1 MITSVFKKSTPLN
14 YSLVVILILVFFF
27 MFQIKDPSWVTSYF
41 LAFQKVS
48 LLCFILASFF
58 MINFIVKKNG
68 LSKDNGYA
76 ILFYLLFVLFFPT
89 IFNNPNVIYANFFI
103 LLALRRLISLQ
114 SLKASKEKIFDAS
127 FWIFVASLFQFWSVL
142 FLILV
147 FISIVFHVSRDYRNW
162 VLPFIAFLAVAV
174 LFYMTSLIF
183 HIDAIAFFQ
192 ERAVIDF
199 RIDYFKNN
207 YENGALSIYTAI
219 ALFFVTSML
228 MTLSNRPQ
236 IVHSSYKKI
245 VACFFI
251 AAFVYIISPNKSND
265 LLLFSIAPLAIMATS
280 HVEYMQQKLNNEIVY
295 YVLIVCS
302 LFTFFSQ
309 L

>member
-27 MFQIKDPSWVTSYF
+27 IFQIKDPTWVTSYF

-76 ILFYLLFVLFFPT
+76 ILFYLLFILFFPT
-89 IFNNPNVIYANFFI
+89 IFNNSNVIYANFFI
-103 LLALRRLISLQ
+103 LLALRRLVSLQ
-114 SLKASKEKIFDAS
+114 SLKASKEKIFDAA
-127 FWIFVASLFQFWSVL
+127 FWIFVASLFQFWSIL
-142 FLILV
+142 FIILV
-147 FISIVFHVSRDYRNW
+147 YISIIFHVSRDYRNW
-162 VLPFIAFLAVAV
+162 VLPFIALLAVTI
-174 LFYMTSLIF
+174 LFYMTSLI
-183 HIDAIAFFQ
+183 INLDAVAFIQ

-207 YENGALSIYTAI
+207 YENAALSIYTAV

-251 AAFVYIISPNKSND
+251 AAFVYIVSPNKSND
-265 LLLFSIAPLAIMATS
+265 LLLFSIAPLTIMATS

-295 YVLIVCS
+295 YTLIACS

>member
-27 MFQIKDPSWVTSYF
+27 MFQIKDPSWVSSYF

-58 MINFIVKKNG
+58 MINFVVKKNG

-76 ILFYLLFVLFFPT
+76 ILFYLLFLLFFPT

-114 SLKASKEKIFDAS
+114 SLKASKEKIFDAA
-127 FWIFVASLFQFWSVL
+127 FWIFVASLFQFWSIL

-147 FISIVFHVSRDYRNW
+147 YISIVFHVSRDYRNW
-162 VLPFIAFLAVAV
+162 VLPFIALLAVAI

-183 HIDAIAFFQ
+183 NIDVVAFFN

-207 YENGALSIYTAI
+207 YENAALSIYTAV

-236 IVHSSYKKI
+236 IVHSSYKKL
-245 VACFFI
+245 VAYFFI
-251 AAFVYIISPNKSND
+251 AVLVFIISPNKSND
-265 LLLFSIAPLAIMATS
+265 LLLFSIAPLTIMAAG

-295 YVLIVCS
+295 YTLIVCS
-302 LFTFFSQ
+302 LITFFLQ

>member
-89 IFNNPNVIYANFFI
+89 IFNDSNVIYANFFI

-114 SLKASKEKIFDAS
+114 SLKASKEKIFDAA
-127 FWIFVASLFQFWSVL
+127 FWIFIASLFQFWSIL

-147 FISIVFHVSRDYRNW
+147 YISIIFHVSRDYRNW
-162 VLPFIAFLAVAV
+162 VLPFIALLAVTI
-174 LFYMTSLIF
+174 LFYMTSLILNF
-183 HIDAIAFFQ
+183 DAVAFIQ

-207 YENGALSIYTAI
+207 YENAALSIYTAV

-251 AAFVYIISPNKSND
+251 AAIVYIISPNKSND
-265 LLLFSIAPLAIMATS
+265 LLLFSIAPLSIMATN

-295 YVLIVCS
+295 YTLIVCS

>member
-27 MFQIKDPSWVTSYF
+27 IFQIKDPSWVSSYF

-58 MINFIVKKNG
+58 LINFIVKKNG

-76 ILFYLLFVLFFPT
+76 IFFYLLFILFFPT
-89 IFNNPNVIYANFFI
+89 IFNNSNVIYANFFI

-127 FWIFVASLFQFWSVL
+127 FWILIASLFQFWCVL

-162 VLPFIAFLAVAV
+162 ILPFIALIAVSIIFL
-174 LFYMTSLIF
+174 LISLIF
-183 HIDAIAFFQ
+183 HIDVIEFFQ
-192 ERAVIDF
+192 KRAVIDF
-199 RIDYFKNN
+199 NINYFKNN
-207 YENGALSIYTAI
+207 YENGALSIYVAV
-219 ALFFVTSML
+219 ALFFVVSML
-228 MTLSNRPQ
+228 STLSNRPQ
-236 IVHSSYKKI
+236 IVHSSYKKV

-251 AAFVYIISPNKSND
+251 ALFVFIVSPEKSND
-265 LLLFSIAPLAIMATS
+265 LLLFSIAPLTIMAAS
-280 HVEYMQQKLNNEIVY
+280 HVEYMQQKLNNEIVF
-295 YVLIVCS
+295 YVLILCS

>member
-68 LSKDNGYA
+68 LSKDNGYS
-76 ILFYLLFVLFFPT
+76 ILFYLLFILFFPT
-89 IFNNPNVIYANFFI
+89 IFNNSNVIYANFFI
-103 LLALRRLISLQ
+103 LLALRRLVSLQ
-114 SLKASKEKIFDAS
+114 SLKASKEKIFDAA
-127 FWIFVASLFQFWSVL
+127 FWIFVASLFQFWSIL
-142 FLILV
+142 FIILV
-147 FISIVFHVSRDYRNW
+147 YISIIFHVSRDYRNW
-162 VLPFIAFLAVAV
+162 VLPFIALLAVTI
-174 LFYMTSLIF
+174 LFYMTSLILN
-183 HIDAIAFFQ
+183 IDAIAFIQ
-192 ERAVIDF
+192 EKAVIDF

-207 YENGALSIYTAI
+207 YENAALSIYTAV

-236 IVHSSYKKI
+236 IVHSSYKKV

-265 LLLFSIAPLAIMATS
+265 LLLFSIAPLTIMATS

-295 YVLIVCS
+295 YTLIVCS

>member
-27 MFQIKDPSWVTSYF
+27 IFQIKDPSWVSSYF

-48 LLCFILASFF
+48 SLLFILASFF
-58 MINFIVKKNG
+58 LINFIVKKNG
-68 LSKDNGYA
+68 LSKDNGYT
-76 ILFYLLFVLFFPT
+76 IFFYLLFILFFPT
-89 IFNNPNVIYANFFI
+89 IFNNANVVYANFFI

-114 SLKASKEKIFDAS
+114 SLKSSKEKIFDAS
-127 FWIFVASLFQFWSVL
+127 FWILIASLFQFWCIL

-162 VLPFIAFLAVAV
+162 ILPFVALLAVSIIF
-174 LFYMTSLIF
+174 LLISLIF
-183 HIDAIAFFQ
+183 HIDLVQFFQ
-192 ERAVIDF
+192 KHAVIDF
-199 RIDYFKNN
+199 NINYFKNN
-207 YENGALSIYTAI
+207 YENGALSIYVAV

-228 MTLSNRPQ
+228 TTLSNRPQ

-251 AAFVYIISPNKSND
+251 AALVFIVSPNKSND
-265 LLLFSIAPLAIMATS
+265 LLLFSIAPLTIMASS
-280 HVEYMQQKLNNEIVY
+280 HVEYMQQKLNNEIVF
-295 YVLIVCS
+295 YVLILCS

>member
-27 MFQIKDPSWVTSYF
+27 TFQIKDPTWVTSYF

-58 MINFIVKKNG
+58 MVNFIVKKNG

-76 ILFYLLFVLFFPT
+76 ILFYLLFLLFFPT
-89 IFNNPNVIYANFFI
+89 IFNNTNVIYASFFI

-142 FLILV
+142 FLLLV

-162 VLPFIAFLAVAV
+162 VLPFIALLAVAI

-183 HIDAIAFFQ
+183 NIDVVAFFQ

-207 YENGALSIYTAI
+207 YENGALSIYTAVS
-219 ALFFVTSML
+219 LFFVTSML

-236 IVHSSYKKI
+236 ILHSSYKKI

-251 AAFVYIISPNKSND
+251 AALVYIVSPDKSND
-265 LLLFSIAPLAIMATS
+265 LLLFSIAPLAVMATS
-280 HVEYMQQKLNNEIVY
+280 HVEYMQQKLNNEIVF

>member
-48 LLCFILASFF
+48 LVCFILASFF

-76 ILFYLLFVLFFPT
+76 ILFYLLFILFFPT
-89 IFNNPNVIYANFFI
+89 IFNDSNVIYANFFI

-114 SLKASKEKIFDAS
+114 SLKASKEKIFDAA

-147 FISIVFHVSRDYRNW
+147 YISIIFHVSRDYRNW
-162 VLPFIAFLAVAV
+162 VLPFIAFLAVAI

-183 HIDAIAFFQ
+183 NFDAVAFIQ

-207 YENGALSIYTAI
+207 YENAALSIYTAV

-251 AAFVYIISPNKSND
+251 AAFVYIVSPNKSND
-265 LLLFSIAPLAIMATS
+265 LLLFSIAPLTVMATS
-280 HVEYMQQKLNNEIVY
+280 HIEYMQQKLNNEIVY
-295 YVLIVCS
+295 YTLIVCS

>member
-27 MFQIKDPSWVTSYF
+27 MFQIRETSWINSYF
-41 LAFQKVS
+41 TIFQKLS

-76 ILFYLLFVLFFPT
+76 IFFYLLFILFFPT
-89 IFNNPNVIYANFFI
+89 IFNNPDVIYANFFI

-127 FWIFVASLFQFWSVL
+127 FWIFVASLFQFWCVL

-162 VLPFIAFLAVAV
+162 VLPFIALLAVTLVFIMISLMFNINAV
-174 LFYMTSLIF
+174 EFL
-183 HIDAIAFFQ
+183 Q
-192 ERAVIDF
+192 KRAVIDF

-207 YENGALSIYTAI
+207 YENGALSIYVAV
-219 ALFFVTSML
+219 ALFFVISMIT
-228 MTLSNRPQ
+228 TLSNRPQ
-236 IVHSSYKKI
+236 IVHASYKKI
-245 VACFFI
+245 VAYFFI
-251 AAFVYIISPNKSND
+251 AALVFIVSPDKSND
-265 LLLFSIAPLAIMATS
+265 LLLFSIAPLTIMAAS
-280 HVEYMQQKLNNEIVY
+280 HIEYVQQKLNNEIVF
-295 YVLIVCS
+295 YVLILCS

>member
-27 MFQIKDPSWVTSYF
+27 MFQIRETSWINSYF
-41 LAFQKVS
+41 TIFQKVS
-48 LLCFILASFF
+48 LLCFIMASFF
-58 MINFIVKKNG
+58 MVNFIVKKNG
-68 LSKDNGYA
+68 LTKDNGFA
-76 ILFYLLFVLFFPT
+76 IFFYLLFVLFFPT
-89 IFNNPNVIYANFFI
+89 IFNNANVVYANFFL

-114 SLKASKEKIFDAS
+114 SLKSSKEKIFDAS
-127 FWIFVASLFQFWSVL
+127 FWIFVASLFQFWSIL

-162 VLPFIAFLAVAV
+162 VLPFVALLAVAIIF
-174 LFYMTSLIF
+174 LMISLMF
-183 HIDAIAFFQ
+183 HIDIVEFFQ
-192 ERAVIDF
+192 TRAVIDF
-199 RIDYFKNN
+199 KIDYFKNN
-207 YENGALSIYTAI
+207 YENGALSIYTAV
-219 ALFFVTSML
+219 ALFFVFSML
-228 MTLSNRPQ
+228 TTLSNRPQ

-251 AAFVYIISPNKSND
+251 AAAVYLISPDKSND
-265 LLLFSIAPLAIMATS
+265 LLLFSIAPLTIMAAS
-280 HVEYMQQKLNNEIVY
+280 HVEYMQQKLNNEIVF
-295 YVLIVCS
+295 YVLILCS

>member
-27 MFQIKDPSWVTSYF
+27 MFQIRETSWINSYF
-41 LAFQKVS
+41 TIFQKVS
-48 LLCFILASFF
+48 LLCFIMASFF
-58 MINFIVKKNG
+58 MVNFIVKKNG
-68 LSKDNGYA
+68 LTKDNGFA
-76 ILFYLLFVLFFPT
+76 IFFYLLFVLFFPT
-89 IFNNPNVIYANFFI
+89 IFNNSNVVYANFFL

-114 SLKASKEKIFDAS
+114 SLKSSKEKIFDAS
-127 FWIFVASLFQFWSVL
+127 FWIFVASLFQFWSIL

-162 VLPFIAFLAVAV
+162 VLPFVALLAVAIIF
-174 LFYMTSLIF
+174 LMISLMF
-183 HIDAIAFFQ
+183 HIDVIEFFQ
-192 ERAVIDF
+192 TRAVIDF
-199 RIDYFKNN
+199 KIDYFKNN
-207 YENGALSIYTAI
+207 YENGALSIYTAV
-219 ALFFVTSML
+219 ALFFVFSML
-228 MTLSNRPQ
+228 TTLSNRPQ

-251 AAFVYIISPNKSND
+251 AAAVYLISPDKSND
-265 LLLFSIAPLAIMATS
+265 LLLFSIAPLTIMAAS
-280 HVEYMQQKLNNEIVY
+280 HVEYMQQKLNNEIVF
-295 YVLIVCS
+295 YVLILCS

>member
-27 MFQIKDPSWVTSYF
+27 IFQIKDPSWVSSYF

-58 MINFIVKKNG
+58 LINFIVKKNG

-76 ILFYLLFVLFFPT
+76 IFFYLLFILFFPT
-89 IFNNPNVIYANFFI
+89 IFNNSNVIYANFFI

-127 FWIFVASLFQFWSVL
+127 FWILIASLFQFWCIL

-162 VLPFIAFLAVAV
+162 ILPFIALIAVSIIFL
-174 LFYMTSLIF
+174 LISLIF
-183 HIDAIAFFQ
+183 HIDVIEFFQ
-192 ERAVIDF
+192 KRAVIDF
-199 RIDYFKNN
+199 NINYFKNN
-207 YENGALSIYTAI
+207 YENGALSIYVAV
-219 ALFFVTSML
+219 ALFFVVSML
-228 MTLSNRPQ
+228 STLSNRPQ
-236 IVHSSYKKI
+236 IVHSSYKKV

-251 AAFVYIISPNKSND
+251 ALVVYIVSPDKSND
-265 LLLFSIAPLAIMATS
+265 LLLFSIAPLTIMAAS
-280 HVEYMQQKLNNEIVY
+280 HVEYMQQKLNNEIVF
-295 YVLIVCS
+295 YVLILCS
-302 LFTFFSQ
+302 LFTFFAQ

>member
-27 MFQIKDPSWVTSYF
+27 MFQIRETSWINSYF
-41 LAFQKVS
+41 TIFQKVS
-48 LLCFILASFF
+48 LLCFIFASFF

-76 ILFYLLFVLFFPT
+76 IFFYLLFILFFPT
-89 IFNNPNVIYANFFI
+89 IFNHPNVVYANFFV

-114 SLKASKEKIFDAS
+114 SLKSSKEKIFDAS
-127 FWIFVASLFQFWSVL
+127 FWIFMASLFQFWSIL

-147 FISIVFHVSRDYRNW
+147 FISIIFHVSRDYRNW
-162 VLPFIAFLAVAV
+162 VLPFIALLAVAV
-174 LFYMTSLIF
+174 VFYMISLMF
-183 HIDAIAFFQ
+183 HIDAVKFVQ

-199 RIDYFKNN
+199 RINYFKNN
-207 YENGALSIYTAI
+207 YENGALSIYA
-219 ALFFVTSML
+219 AVVVFFVFSML
-228 MTLSNRPQ
+228 TTLSNRPQ
-236 IVHSSYKKI
+236 IVHTSYKKV

-251 AAFVYIISPNKSND
+251 AVLVYIISPDKSND
-265 LLLFSIAPLAIMATS
+265 LLLFSIAPLAMMAAS
-280 HVEYMQQKLNNEIVY
+280 HVEYMQQKLNNEIVF
-295 YVLIVCS
+295 YVLILCS

>member
-27 MFQIKDPSWVTSYF
+27 IFQIKDPSWVSSYF

-58 MINFIVKKNG
+58 LINFIVKKNG

-76 ILFYLLFVLFFPT
+76 ILFYLLFILFFPT
-89 IFNNPNVIYANFFI
+89 IFNNTNVIYANFFI

-127 FWIFVASLFQFWSVL
+127 FWILIAALFQFWCVL
-142 FLILV
+142 FIILV
-147 FISIVFHVSRDYRNW
+147 FISIVFHASRDYRNW
-162 VLPFIAFLAVAV
+162 ILPFIALIAVSILFL
-174 LFYMTSLIF
+174 LISLLF
-183 HIDAIAFFQ
+183 HIDIIEFFQ
-192 ERAVIDF
+192 QRAVIDF
-199 RIDYFKNN
+199 RINYFKNN
-207 YENGALSIYTAI
+207 YENGALSIYVAV
-219 ALFFVTSML
+219 ALFFVFSML
-228 MTLSNRPQ
+228 STLSNRPQ

-251 AAFVYIISPNKSND
+251 AALVYIVSPDKSND
-265 LLLFSIAPLAIMATS
+265 LLLFSIAPLTIMAAG

-295 YVLIVCS
+295 YVLILCS

>member
-27 MFQIKDPSWVTSYF
+27 IFQIKDPSWVSSYF

-48 LLCFILASFF
+48 LLLFILASFF
-58 MINFIVKKNG
+58 LVNFIVKKNG

-76 ILFYLLFVLFFPT
+76 ILFYLLFILFFPT
-89 IFNNPNVIYANFFI
+89 IFNNANVIYANFFI

-127 FWIFVASLFQFWSVL
+127 FWILIAALFQFWCIL
-142 FLILV
+142 FLVVV
-147 FISIVFHVSRDYRNW
+147 FISIVFHASRDYRNW
-162 VLPFIAFLAVAV
+162 ILPFIALMAVSIIFL
-174 LFYMTSLIF
+174 LISLIF
-183 HIDAIAFFQ
+183 HIDIIEFFQ
-192 ERAVIDF
+192 KRAVIDF
-199 RIDYFKNN
+199 DIIYFKNN
-207 YENGALSIYTAI
+207 YENGALSIYVAV

-228 MTLSNRPQ
+228 TTLSNRPQ

-251 AAFVYIISPNKSND
+251 AAIVYIVSPDKSND
-265 LLLFSIAPLAIMATS
+265 LLLFSIAPLTIMAAS
-280 HVEYMQQKLNNEIVY
+280 HVEYMQQKLNNEIVF
-295 YVLIVCS
+295 YVLILCS
-302 LFTFFSQ
+302 LFTYFSQ

>member
-27 MFQIKDPSWVTSYF
+27 IFQIKDPSWVSSYF
-41 LAFQKVS
+41 LAFQKIS

-58 MINFIVKKNG
+58 LINFIVKKNG
-68 LSKDNGYA
+68 LSKDNGYT
-76 ILFYLLFVLFFPT
+76 IFFYLLFILFFPT
-89 IFNNPNVIYANFFI
+89 IFNNSNVIYANFFV

-127 FWIFVASLFQFWSVL
+127 FWILIASLFQFWSIL

-147 FISIVFHVSRDYRNW
+147 FISIVFHASRDYRNW
-162 VLPFIAFLAVAV
+162 ILPFIALLAVSIIF
-174 LFYMTSLIF
+174 LLISLIF
-183 HIDAIAFFQ
+183 HIDIIEFFQ
-192 ERAVIDF
+192 QRAVVDF
-199 RIDYFKNN
+199 NIDYFKNN
-207 YENGALSIYTAI
+207 YENGALSIYVAV
-219 ALFFVTSML
+219 ALFFITSIL
-228 MTLSNRPQ
+228 TTLSNRPQ

-251 AAFVYIISPNKSND
+251 AALVYIVSPDKSND
-265 LLLFSIAPLAIMATS
+265 LLLFSIGPLTIMASS
-280 HVEYMQQKLNNEIVY
+280 HVEYMQQKLNNEIVF
-295 YVLIVCS
+295 YVLILCS

>member
-48 LLCFILASFF
+48 LLCFIVASFF
-58 MINFIVKKNG
+58 MINFVVKKNG

-76 ILFYLLFVLFFPT
+76 ILFYLLFILFFPT
-89 IFNNPNVIYANFFI
+89 LFNNTNVIYANFFV

-127 FWIFVASLFQFWSVL
+127 FWIFVASLFQFWSIL
-142 FLILV
+142 FIILV

-162 VLPFIAFLAVAV
+162 VLPFVALLAVAI
-174 LFYMTSLIF
+174 LFYMTTLIF
-183 HIDAIAFFQ
+183 NIDIVSFFQ
-192 ERAVIDF
+192 ERALIDF
-199 RIDYFKNN
+199 RINYFKDNA
-207 YENGALSIYTAI
+207 ENAALSIYTAV

-228 MTLSNRPQ
+228 MTISNRPQ

-245 VACFFI
+245 VAYFFI
-251 AAFVYIISPNKSND
+251 AVFVFIISPNKSND
-265 LLLFSIAPLAIMATS
+265 LLLFSIAPLAIMATA

-295 YVLIVCS
+295 YTLIVCS
-302 LFTFFSQ
+302 LILFFSQ

>member
-27 MFQIKDPSWVTSYF
+27 LFQIQEPSWMSSYF
-41 LAFQKVS
+41 LAFQKIS
-48 LLCFILASFF
+48 LLCFISASFF
-58 MINFIVKKNG
+58 LINFIVKKNG

-76 ILFYLLFVLFFPT
+76 IFFYLLFILFFPT
-89 IFNNPNVIYANFFI
+89 IFNNPNVIYANFFL

-127 FWIFVASLFQFWSVL
+127 FWILVASLFQFWCIL

-162 VLPFIAFLAVAV
+162 VLPFIAMLAVAIIF
-174 LFYMTSLIF
+174 LLISLVF
-183 HIDAIAFFQ
+183 HFSVIEFF
-192 ERAVIDF
+192 EKRAVIDL

-207 YENGALSIYTAI
+207 YENGALSIYVAV
-219 ALFFVTSML
+219 ALFFVVSILT
-228 MTLSNRPQ
+228 TLSNRPQ
-236 IVHSSYKKI
+236 IVHTSYKKV

-251 AAFVYIISPNKSND
+251 AVFVFILSPNKSND
-265 LLLFSIAPLAIMATS
+265 LLIFSITPLTIMAAS
-280 HVEYMQQKLNNEIVY
+280 HVEYVQQKLNNEIVF
-295 YVLIVCS
+295 YVLICCS

>member
-27 MFQIKDPSWVTSYF
+27 LFQIQEPSWVVSYF
-41 LAFQKVS
+41 LMFQKIS

-68 LSKDNGYA
+68 LSKDNGYS
-76 ILFYLLFVLFFPT
+76 ILFYLLFILFFPT
-89 IFNNPNVIYANFFI
+89 ILNNTNVIYAGFFI

-127 FWIFVASLFQFWSVL
+127 FWILVASLFQFWCIL

-147 FISIVFHVSRDYRNW
+147 FISIIFHVSRDYRNW
-162 VLPFIAFLAVAV
+162 VLPFIALLAVAI
-174 LFYMTSLIF
+174 LFLTTSLIF
-183 HIDAIAFFQ
+183 DFDAVKFIQ
-192 ERAVIDF
+192 DRAVIDLS
-199 RIDYFKNN
+199 IDYFKNN
-207 YENGALSIYTAI
+207 YENGAFSIYVSVV
-219 ALFFVTSML
+219 LFFVTSML

-236 IVHSSYKKI
+236 IVHISYKKV
-245 VACFFI
+245 VAWFFI
-251 AAFVYIISPNKSND
+251 AVLVFILSPEKSND
-265 LLLFSIAPLAIMATS
+265 LLLLTIAPLTIMATS
-280 HVEYMQQKLNNEIVY
+280 HVEYVQQKLNNEIVF
-295 YVLIVCS
+295 YVLICCS

>member
-27 MFQIKDPSWVTSYF
+27 LFQIQESPWTISYF
-41 LAFQKVS
+41 LVFQKMS
-48 LLCFILASFF
+48 LLCFIFASFF
-58 MINFIVKKNG
+58 LINFIVKKNG

-76 ILFYLLFVLFFPT
+76 IFFYLLFLLFFPT
-89 IFNNPNVIYANFFI
+89 IFNNSNVIYANFFI

-127 FWIFVASLFQFWSVL
+127 FWIIVASLFQFWCIL

-162 VLPFIAFLAVAV
+162 VLPFLAMFAVSIIFLTV
-174 LFYMTSLIF
+174 SLVF
-183 HIDAIAFFQ
+183 KID
-192 ERAVIDF
+192 VIDF
-199 RIDYFKNN
+199 FQQRALIDFNINYFKNN
-207 YENGALSIYTAI
+207 YENGAFSIYVAV
-219 ALFFVTSML
+219 ALFFVVSML

-236 IVHSSYKKI
+236 IVHISYKKI

-251 AAFVYIISPNKSND
+251 AVIIFIISPNKSND
-265 LLLFSIAPLAIMATS
+265 LLLFSIAPLTIMAAS
-280 HVEYMQQKLNNEIVY
+280 HVEYIQQKLNNEIVF
-295 YVLIVCS
+295 YVLILCS

>member
-27 MFQIKDPSWVTSYF
+27 LFQIQQPLWMSSYF
-41 LAFQKVS
+41 LAFQKIS

-58 MINFIVKKNG
+58 LINFIVKKNG

-76 ILFYLLFVLFFPT
+76 ILFYLLFLLFFPT
-89 IFNNPNVIYANFFI
+89 IFNNPNVLYANFFI

-127 FWIFVASLFQFWSVL
+127 FWILVASLFQFWCVL

-147 FISIVFHVSRDYRNW
+147 FISIIFHVSRDYRNW
-162 VLPFIAFLAVAV
+162 ILPFIALIGVALLFLT
-174 LFYMTSLIF
+174 TSLIF
-183 HIDAIAFFQ
+183 NFDAIKFIQ
-192 ERAVIDF
+192 DRAIIDL
-199 RIDYFKNN
+199 RIEYFKNN
-207 YENGALSIYTAI
+207 YENGAFSIYVAVV
-219 ALFFVTSML
+219 LFFVVSML
-228 MTLSNRPQ
+228 TTLSDRPQ
-236 IVHSSYKKI
+236 IVHTSYKKV

-251 AAFVYIISPNKSND
+251 AVFVFIFSPDKSND
-265 LLLFSIAPLAIMATS
+265 LLLFSITPLTIMASS
-280 HVEYMQQKLNNEIVY
+280 HIEYIQQKLNKEIVF
-295 YVLIVCS
+295 YVLICCS

>member
-76 ILFYLLFVLFFPT
+76 IFFYLLFLLFFPT
-89 IFNNPNVIYANFFI
+89 LFNNPNVIYANFFI
-103 LLALRRLISLQ
+103 LLAVRRLISLQ

-142 FLILV
+142 FLVLV

-162 VLPFIAFLAVAV
+162 VLPFIALLAVAI
-174 LFYMTSLIF
+174 LFYMTSLILN
-183 HIDAIAFFQ
+183 IDAVAFFQ
-192 ERAVIDF
+192 ERAVVDF

-207 YENGALSIYTAI
+207 YENGALSIYTAV

-236 IVHSSYKKI
+236 IVHSSYKKV
-245 VACFFI
+245 VAYFFI
-251 AAFVYIISPNKSND
+251 AALVYIISPNKSND
-265 LLLFSIAPLAIMATS
+265 LLLFSIAPLTIMATS

>member
-27 MFQIKDPSWVTSYF
+27 MFQIRETSWINSYF
-41 LAFQKVS
+41 TIFQKLS

-76 ILFYLLFVLFFPT
+76 IFFYLLFILFFPS
-89 IFNNPNVIYANFFI
+89 IFNNPDVIYANFFI

-127 FWIFVASLFQFWSVL
+127 FWIFVASLFQFWCVL

-162 VLPFIAFLAVAV
+162 VLPFIALLAVTLVFIMISLMFNINAV
-174 LFYMTSLIF
+174 EFL
-183 HIDAIAFFQ
+183 Q
-192 ERAVIDF
+192 KRAVIDF

-207 YENGALSIYTAI
+207 YENGALSIYVAV
-219 ALFFVTSML
+219 ALFFVISMIT
-228 MTLSNRPQ
+228 TLSNRPQ
-236 IVHSSYKKI
+236 IVHASYKKI
-245 VACFFI
+245 VAYFFI
-251 AAFVYIISPNKSND
+251 AALVFIVSPDKSND
-265 LLLFSIAPLAIMATS
+265 LLLFSIAPLTIMAAS
-280 HVEYMQQKLNNEIVY
+280 HIEYVQQKLNNEIVF
-295 YVLIVCS
+295 YVLILCS

>member
-76 ILFYLLFVLFFPT
+76 IFFYLLFILFFPT
-89 IFNNPNVIYANFFI
+89 LFNNPNVIYANFFI

-114 SLKASKEKIFDAS
+114 SLKASKEKIFDAA
-127 FWIFVASLFQFWSVL
+127 FWVFVASLFQFWSIL
-142 FLILV
+142 FIILV
-147 FISIVFHVSRDYRNW
+147 YISIVFHVSRDYRNW
-162 VLPFIAFLAVAV
+162 VLPFIALLAVAI
-174 LFYMTSLIF
+174 LFYMIALIF
-183 HIDAIAFFQ
+183 NIDVVTFFQ
-192 ERAVIDF
+192 ERAVMDF
-199 RIDYFKNN
+199 RVDYFKNN
-207 YENGALSIYTAI
+207 YENGALSIYTAV

-236 IVHSSYKKI
+236 ILHSSYKKI
-245 VACFFI
+245 VAYFFI
-251 AAFVYIISPNKSND
+251 AALVFIISPNKSND

-295 YVLIVCS
+295 YVLTVCS

>member
-76 ILFYLLFVLFFPT
+76 ILFYLLFILFFPT
-89 IFNNPNVIYANFFI
+89 IFNNSNVIYANFFV

-114 SLKASKEKIFDAS
+114 SLKASKEKIFDAA
-127 FWIFVASLFQFWSVL
+127 FWIFIASLFQFWSIL

-147 FISIVFHVSRDYRNW
+147 YISIIFHVSRDYRNW
-162 VLPFIAFLAVAV
+162 VLPFIALLAVTI
-174 LFYMTSLIF
+174 LFYMTSLILNF
-183 HIDAIAFFQ
+183 DALAFIQ

-207 YENGALSIYTAI
+207 YENAALSIYTAV

-251 AAFVYIISPNKSND
+251 AAFVYIVSPNKSND
-265 LLLFSIAPLAIMATS
+265 LLLFSIAPLSIMATS

-295 YVLIVCS
+295 YTLIVCS